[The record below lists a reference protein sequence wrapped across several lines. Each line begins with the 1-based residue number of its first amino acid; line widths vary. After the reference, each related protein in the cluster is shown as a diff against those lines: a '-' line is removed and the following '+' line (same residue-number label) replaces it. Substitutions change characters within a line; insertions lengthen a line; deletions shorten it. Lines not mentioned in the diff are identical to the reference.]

1 MRLPRLSE
9 SVRDALLVAVAAA
22 LVSGCFLLFMT
33 SRAPLPP
40 DPDYSGYYGP
50 LAHSLLEGKGYR
62 YASGEAAL
70 VYPPGYSLILAGLFT
85 LTSPMGVGEAAAR
98 GIFNVL
104 CGMGIAVLL
113 LFIGKS
119 LFGRRVALIGTL
131 VWSTYPLYV
140 WLVRIPNTE
149 LPFMVLFF
157 TAVFLVLRSILRNS
171 ALELPALAAGV
182 LIGVGSL
189 IRPFALLMSLPFLPM
204 LWYSSQRRSVGKRL
218 IPCGLLLLGNLL
230 AVLPWEAW
238 VYKESG
244 LLIPLSTNGRTAMLD
259 GLALDTRPDLPGQV
273 LPIPAE
279 VRTLLQ
285 DILERSDELDSPAA
299 IGGHLL
305 SELSSKP
312 GAVMKL
318 LILKAARAMY
328 ATDSQ
333 RHERPVALFQIP
345 YCLLALFGASL
356 AWKAGTHG
364 RRFLGLLV
372 PLVVYSWGMTIV
384 VLSIVRYMLP
394 VLGLLAILVGLSLSA
409 LMDRVFPR
417 VGGSRFERGPAF

>member
-1 MRLPRLSE
+1 
-9 SVRDALLVAVAAA
+9 
-22 LVSGCFLLFMT
+22 
-33 SRAPLPP
+33 
-40 DPDYSGYYGP
+40 
-50 LAHSLLEGKGYR
+50 
-62 YASGEAAL
+62 
-70 VYPPGYSLILAGLFT
+70 
-85 LTSPMGVGEAAAR
+85 
-98 GIFNVL
+98 
-104 CGMGIAVLL
+104 MGISVLL

-131 VWSTYPLYV
+131 VWITYPLYV
-140 WLVRIPNTE
+140 WLVRIESTE

-157 TAVFLVLRSILRNS
+157 AAVLLVLRSVLRNS
-171 ALELPALAAGV
+171 SLEVPALTAGV

-189 IRPFALLMSLPFLPM
+189 IRPFALLMSLPILPT
-204 LWYSSQRRSVGKRL
+204 LWYSSQRRPVARRL
-218 IPCGLLLLGNLL
+218 IPCGLLLLGNLV
-230 AVLPWEAW
+230 AILPWEAW
-238 VYKESG
+238 VYQESG

-279 VRTLLQ
+279 VRTFLQ
-285 DILERSDELDSPAA
+285 DILERSDTLTSPAA
-299 IGGHLL
+299 IGGLLL
-305 SELSSKP
+305 SELGSNP
-312 GAVMKL
+312 GAVSKL

-333 RHERPVALFQIP
+333 RHEREVALFQIP
-345 YCLLALFGASL
+345 FCLLALFGARL

-364 RRFLGLLV
+364 RLFLVLMV

-417 VGGSRFERGPAF
+417 VGRSRTVP